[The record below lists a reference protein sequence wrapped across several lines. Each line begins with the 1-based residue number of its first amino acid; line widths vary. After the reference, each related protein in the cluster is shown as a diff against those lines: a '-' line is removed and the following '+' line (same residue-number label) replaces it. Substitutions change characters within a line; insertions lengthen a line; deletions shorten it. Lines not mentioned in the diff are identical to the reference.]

1 MDSHNKVVIAALSL
15 TVLTLALISSYLSLN
30 QNKVLGETTG
40 PRTQPVLP
48 PEKKQSEVSCQEY
61 IQVYKNYCRPIT
73 KTDSTIQAPELTEEE
88 NTSVS
93 TTATASDNDALS
105 LRSRVC
111 SDLYKVGRQFCRLV
125 IIDPRPSTA
134 CKTGV
139 NSFTVGATCTLP
151 SKTGPALGMTDP
163 SQTINGASSATYVC
177 YDGTTG
183 VAQPKTLLA
192 GKSCYPV
199 ATLEQMAKKA
209 CEGHSACS
217 KDDSSD
223 TTPSNFCTGDKDCKD
238 GEKCIMPAAT
248 VQIVGR
254 SLGGKCVPANIP
266 TVSPKT
272 TVTPSPKSCGW
283 CGSSCTITIPG
294 RACVQVAHPG
304 KSCIMNS
311 KGACQVISVSSA
323 Q

>member
-15 TVLTLALISSYLSLN
+15 TVLTLALVSSYLSLN

-48 PEKKQSEVSCQEY
+48 PEKKQFEVSCQEY
-61 IQVYKNYCRPIT
+61 IQIYKNYCRPIT

-88 NTSVS
+88 NASNS
-93 TTATASDNDALS
+93 ATTTASDNDALS
-105 LRSRVC
+105 LRSRIC
-111 SDLYKVGRQFCRLV
+111 SDLYKVGRHFCRLV
-125 IIDPRPSTA
+125 IIDPRPSTV

-139 NSFTVGATCTLP
+139 NSFTIGTTCEKGA
-151 SKTGPALGMTDP
+151 A
-163 SQTINGASSATYVC
+163 SATYAC
-177 YDGTTG
+177 HDGTTG
-183 VAQPKTLLA
+183 VAQPQTLLA
-192 GKSCYPV
+192 GKSCYPI

-223 TTPSNFCTGDKDCKD
+223 TTPSNFCTGDKDCKE
-238 GEKCIMPAAT
+238 GEKCVMPAAT

-254 SLGGKCVPANIP
+254 GLGGKCVPASIP

-283 CGSSCTITIPG
+283 CGTSCTITIPG

-311 KGACQVISVSSA
+311 KGTCQIISVSSA